1 MWSGLESD
9 DYKDNQNKYTIEPL
23 IMNHTILTNINP
35 NKSNWN
41 QQKILNTFHEIIVD
55 MGKTY

>member
-9 DYKDNQNKYTIEPL
+9 DYKDKQNKYTIALL
-23 IMNHTILTNINP
+23 IMNHTTLTNINP
-35 NKSNWN
+35 NRVIEINK
-41 QQKILNTFHEIIVD
+41 KILNTFHEIIVD